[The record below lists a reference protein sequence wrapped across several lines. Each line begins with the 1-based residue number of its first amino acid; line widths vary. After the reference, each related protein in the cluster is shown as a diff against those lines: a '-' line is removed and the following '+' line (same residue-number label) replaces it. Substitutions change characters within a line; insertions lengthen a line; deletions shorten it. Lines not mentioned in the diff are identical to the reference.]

1 MMSRFLFCVLVLG
14 FVIGSHAEART
25 CTLQSRLCA
34 AVDTSGRCVRW
45 DNTFRCLNESSDKD
59 RCAVTADGPLASCT
73 AEPPVCTSTDGD
85 LCLETSTA
93 LVCREKPSGPGITA
107 KTPVVSI
114 SYSTSRSGSLA
125 DGCTVT
131 SEVCRDSAPRDI
143 PVSNL
148 PGETV
153 SAEPPCWE
161 KELVVSCP
169 SDSAATS
176 CQALEA
182 AGCTKVS
189 EPVCEVR
196 EGGVCLRWSST
207 YRCRGSEV
215 TGGDIETDGE
225 ETIPGNPTE
234 DLSECEALE
243 QDAAARGL
251 VCETSA
257 KRCLTPAPDGSDDP
271 CLLYET
277 EMTCTAPAQ
286 DGCRALR
293 SLENASDCKSSGA
306 PVCTER
312 AEDGTCLAE
321 TQSFVCRDA
330 VAEADVL
337 PAVLTGTESVPD
349 YEDSDA
355 CLAPE
360 KETGAIGPV
369 SRTMLSSRAP
379 GDDLSGCVK
388 TESVCKDGP
397 GIRFVN
403 GRPEYRSCW
412 TTEETWTCQSS
423 AESEC
428 SDFEKNPQCELV
440 SETCS
445 DGSDTCLRPSRVY
458 RCTKPGA
465 SGVIGQVCDGESC
478 IAGVCRPTGGEPSE
492 DFVNAVVQL
501 EIGRQAGVYGDVE
514 NNRFFSGQVS
524 SCKDRKGA
532 TSCCRAETVAATN
545 NSAFGQ
551 LLMFG
556 LRAGVEYIKYVG
568 SPYVY
573 DALAWSDKTAGL
585 LSAVY
590 GTNST
595 GAYSPSFSYWGV
607 TATYSGGSWAFSF
620 SPTGFLSAAAFKF
633 YGRYSSCDAGDQKT
647 SMAKGQRL
655 CHFVG
660 TTCEKRVAG
669 LGCVETMEKHVCF
682 NSRLARIINEQ
693 GRPQIGRDFGT
704 PVQPDPRGFTID
716 ELQQLDFSR
725 MDLSE
730 FTADV
735 IREAAAHGAISAE
748 EASKRAA
755 ERIAAMVNGELA
767 RSAAVPGA
775 QAVVA
780 APGQPVDPSGTGG
793 TGSASSQP
801 LASED

>member
-1 MMSRFLFCVLVLG
+1 MKRFCCCVLTLSLFCA
-14 FVIGSHAEART
+14 AEAGART
-25 CTLQSRLCA
+25 CTLESRLCA
-34 AVDTSGRCVRW
+34 AVDSTGRCVRW
-45 DNTFRCLNESSDKD
+45 DNTFRCFSESADKD
-59 RCAVTADGPLASCT
+59 RCAVTEDGPLASCT
-73 AEPPVCTSTDGD
+73 AEPPVCTSTDGG
-85 LCLETSTA
+85 LCLETSTD

-107 KTPVVSI
+107 GKPVVSI
-114 SYSTSRSGSLA
+114 AYETARSGTLPE
-125 DGCTVT
+125 GCTI
-131 SEVCRDSAPRDI
+131 SAEVCRDDAPRDV

-153 SAEPPCWE
+153 TASPPCWE
-161 KELVVSCP
+161 KALTVSCP
-169 SDSAATS
+169 SDAAASS

-182 AGCTKVS
+182 AGCVKLS
-189 EPVCEVR
+189 DPVCEVR

-215 TGGDIETDGE
+215 TGGDIETDGS
-225 ETIPGNPTE
+225 ETIPGDPTE
-234 DLSECEALE
+234 DRSACESLE
-243 QDAAARGL
+243 RDAASRGL
-251 VCETSA
+251 VCRTDA
-257 KRCLTPAPDGSDDP
+257 KTCVEPAPEGSGLP
-271 CLLYET
+271 CLVYET
-277 EMTCTAPAQ
+277 AMTCSAPAS
-286 DGCRALR
+286 DGCLALKGLADSGDCRA
-293 SLENASDCKSSGA
+293 SG
-306 PVCTER
+306 PSVCTER
-312 AEDGTCLAE
+312 ASDGTCLAE

-330 VAEADVL
+330 VADADVL
-337 PAVLTGTESVPD
+337 PALPTGTESVPD
-349 YEDSDA
+349 YADADA

-360 KETGAIGPV
+360 AATGMIGPV
-369 SRTMLSSRAP
+369 PRSVLSARAAAV
-379 GDDLSGCVK
+379 DLSGCVK
-388 TESVCKDGP
+388 TASSCTDGP

-423 AESEC
+423 AENEC
-428 SDFEKNPQCELV
+428 GEFEKNPQCELV
-440 SETCS
+440 SEACS
-445 DGSDTCLRPSRVY
+445 DGSDDCLRPSRVY

-465 SGVIGQVCDGESC
+465 SGVIGEVCDEESC
-478 IAGVCRPTGGEPSE
+478 IAGVCRPTGGTPSE
-492 DFVNAVVQL
+492 DFVSAVVQL

-545 NSAFGQ
+545 NAAFGQ

-556 LRAGVEYIKYVG
+556 LRAGVEYVKYVG

-620 SPTGFLSAAAFKF
+620 SPTGFLSAAAFRF

-669 LGCVETMEKHVCF
+669 LGCVETVEKHVCF

-704 PVQPDPRGFTID
+704 PVQPDARGFTIE

-735 IREAAAHGAISAE
+735 IREAAAHGTISAE
-748 EASKRAA
+748 EASRRAS

-767 RSAAVPGA
+767 RTAAVPGA
-775 QAVVA
+775 QAVTA

-801 LASED
+801 LPNEE